1 MSRIRL
7 IRALAVTGILAALGA
22 GYAVT
27 RLQPP
32 SFHGTDL
39 GPSPVARDFTL
50 EAADRGPIR
59 LSDYRGRVV
68 LLFFG
73 YTSCPD
79 VCPVTMAKLRQV
91 VERLGER
98 RSDVQVILVTVDP
111 AVDTPTKLR
120 EYVQN
125 FDLGF
130 VGLGGDRETLAA
142 VAADFGAWAGQA
154 ADEAPV
160 ASADHAGHEAPGAPP
175 GHEPHEAQ
183 PGREADETHAGDA
196 GSVPTVAGGRMIP
209 HTSHVFGIDRSGAFR
224 VLWAPDLTAEQ
235 IADDVRG
242 LLRR

>member
-7 IRALAVTGILAALGA
+7 IRALALIGLLAALGA

-39 GPSPVARDFTL
+39 GPSSAARDFTL
-50 EAADRGPIR
+50 EAADRGPVR

-79 VCPVTMAKLRQV
+79 TCPLTMAKLRQV
-91 VERLGER
+91 MERLGDR
-98 RSDVQVILVTVDP
+98 RSDVQVLLVTVDP
-111 AVDTPTKLR
+111 AVDTPAKLR
-120 EYVQN
+120 EYVQG

-130 VGLGGDRETLAA
+130 VGLGGDTETLAA
-142 VAADFGAWAGQA
+142 VAADFGAWAGEA

-160 ASADHAGHEAPGAPP
+160 ASDHHAGHEAR
-175 GHEPHEAQ
+175 EAQ
-183 PGREADETHAGDA
+183 PGHEADEAHAGDA
-196 GSVPTVAGGRMIP
+196 ASGPAVAAARMIP

-224 VLWAPDLTAEQ
+224 VLWAPELTAEQ
-235 IADDVRG
+235 IAEDVRG
-242 LLRR
+242 LVRR

>member
-1 MSRIRL
+1 MSRNGL
-7 IRALAVTGILAALGA
+7 IRALALTGLLAALGA

-39 GPSPVARDFTL
+39 GPSSVARDFML
-50 EAADRGPIR
+50 EAADRGPVR

-79 VCPVTMAKLRQV
+79 ICPVTMARLRRV
-91 VERLGER
+91 VEGLGDR

-111 AVDTPTKLR
+111 AVDTPAKLR
-120 EYVQN
+120 EYVQS
-125 FDLGF
+125 FDPGF
-130 VGLGGDRETLAA
+130 VGLGGERATLAA
-142 VAADFGAWAGQA
+142 VAADFGAWAGEA
-154 ADEAPV
+154 EDEAAV
-160 ASADHAGHEAPGAPP
+160 APEAHAGHE
-175 GHEPHEAQ
+175 GHEE
-183 PGREADETHAGDA
+183 R
-196 GSVPTVAGGRMIP
+196 AGGAAPASAVAAARMIP
-209 HTSHVFGIDRSGAFR
+209 HTSHIFGIDRSGAFR

-235 IADDVRG
+235 IAEDVRG

>member
-7 IRALAVTGILAALGA
+7 IQALAITAILAALGA

-32 SFHGTDL
+32 TFHGTDL
-39 GPSPVARDFTL
+39 GPSSVAREFTL
-50 EAADRGPIR
+50 EAADRGPVR

-79 VCPVTMAKLRQV
+79 VCPLTMAKLRQV
-91 VERLGER
+91 MGRLGDR

-120 EYVQN
+120 EYVQR
-125 FDLGF
+125 FDPGF

-142 VAADFGAWAGQA
+142 VAADFGAWAGEA

-160 ASADHAGHEAPGAPP
+160 ASDDHAGHEAP
-175 GHEPHEAQ
+175 EAQ
-183 PGREADETHAGDA
+183 PGDEAHEAHAGDA
-196 GSVPTVAGGRMIP
+196 ASGPGVAAARMIP
-209 HTSHVFGIDRSGAFR
+209 HTSHLFGIDRSGAFR
-224 VLWAPDLTAEQ
+224 VLWSPELGPEQ
-235 IADDVRG
+235 IAGDVRV

>member
-7 IRALAVTGILAALGA
+7 IRALALTGILAALGA

-39 GPSPVARDFTL
+39 GSSSAARDFTL
-50 EAADRGPIR
+50 EGADRGPVR

-79 VCPVTMAKLRQV
+79 ICPVTMAKLRQV
-91 VERLGER
+91 VERLGDR

-120 EYVQN
+120 EYVQG

-130 VGLGGDRETLAA
+130 IGLGGERETLAA
-142 VAADFGAWAGQA
+142 VAADFGAWAGEAADQA
-154 ADEAPV
+154 AVAPD
-160 ASADHAGHEAPGAPP
+160 DHAGHE
-175 GHEPHEAQ
+175 GHEEQAGHDTHEEQA
-183 PGREADETHAGDA
+183 ADAAAGPA
-196 GSVPTVAGGRMIP
+196 VAAARMIP

-224 VLWAPDLTAEQ
+224 VLWAPELTAEQ